1 MTVEMSRDQRTLLA
15 EINTVLS
22 DRTDA
27 AINDSRTLRDAVCG
41 YVDAERARGS
51 TLKSIIQ
58 TVKEILKDAEDAAA
72 GTAYAA
78 DRPDNRLAGQLV
90 DWCMEFHRKAG
101 LARAANPRSFG
112 IPPR

>member
-1 MTVEMSRDQRTLLA
+1 MTHEIRTDQRTLLI

-27 AINDSRTLRDAVCG
+27 AINDRITLRDAVCA

-51 TLKSIIQ
+51 TLKSILQ
-58 TVKEILKDAEDAAA
+58 TVKEILRNAEDAGASPIN
-72 GTAYAA
+72 TAEH
-78 DRPDNRLAGQLV
+78 PGNGLARQLV

-101 LARAANPRSFG
+101 LASAE
-112 IPPR
+112 